1 MIDGDDLELLA
12 RSIRHAAASHAGAAL
27 DAALVEV
34 GWRDALA
41 VDPRAAVALH
51 FEAQGRA
58 TTTSSALDQLIVA
71 ACGVEADAVV
81 LPAPG
86 RWTPPVESS
95 GDRWVVRG
103 IGGGALRDAALRDA
117 ARVLVVARDGDGA
130 VARCVAGSELAAVPV
145 EGIDPDLGLV
155 TVAGELRRGDAR
167 AVDWP
172 AAVDRARLALAHE
185 LVGLSATMLDQ
196 AREHAL
202 DRVQFGQPIAAFQA
216 VRHRLADALVAIE
229 TAAAM
234 LDAAWIE
241 PSPQTAAMAKAV
253 AGRSARTVARHSQQV
268 LAGIGFT
275 VEHPF
280 HRSLRRVLVLDE
292 LFGSS
297 RTLTAAL
304 GADVLAGGLPPLLA
318 L

>member
-12 RSIRHAAASHAGAAL
+12 RSIRHAAASHTGAAL

-81 LPAPG
+81 LPALG
-86 RWTPPVESS
+86 RWAPPAESS

-103 IGGGALRDAALRDA
+103 LGGGALRDA

-130 VARCVAGSELAAVPV
+130 VARCVAGSELVAVPV

-202 DRVQFGQPIAAFQA
+202 ERVQFGQPIAAFQA

-292 LFGSS
+292 LLGSS